1 MFELVAKFIQKA
13 RKNELFSPFL
23 RFFAYLALFP
33 KMYTIVVWPRRFEL
47 PQVFLPA
54 SETGA
59 STIPPWPH

>member
-33 KMYTIVVWPRRFEL
+33 KYVYDCGVAKKI
-47 PQVFLPA
+47 
-54 SETGA
+54 
-59 STIPPWPH
+59 